1 MLLLK
6 PLFYKTMNQELSS
19 LVKRVKEYTNSVSEK
34 RLEKALVFAEEAYG
48 DSVRKSGST
57 VIQHAI
63 ETAKILTTLK
73 VDEETLIAALLH
85 EVPQYSEKHYKQ
97 LDKKFGK
104 NVALLVSAYEK
115 MAAINASHG
124 ESEMETLRK
133 MALVMAKDLRV
144 VLLKL
149 SDRLHNMQTLENL
162 DKETQKK
169 MAQETLD
176 IYVPLASRLG
186 VYRVRSVLEDLCFK
200 YLKEGDYRDIQA
212 QLKVLGKKKKN
223 AIDDITGAVEDFL
236 KEKGVDASV
245 AGRYKNTYSIY
256 KKLKKKG
263 KTSIDDIHDIFAIRI
278 ILPTNG
284 EDKVGDL
291 YELIGHFHNQWKP
304 LPGRFKD
311 YVGFPKPNGYRSLHT
326 TVIGLAPHSHKE
338 PVEIQIRTEKMH
350 EEAEYGIAAH
360 WLYKESKG
368 NSTKVKD
375 EKDLVGKQQAQMDWI
390 QSLAKLSM
398 HLDSE
403 GEEEVMKE
411 LKVDLFQDRIFVF
424 TPDGEV
430 KDLPQ
435 GSTPIDFAYS
445 IHTDVGNKCTLAKA
459 NGSVVPLNY
468 ELQNGEVVEIV
479 TRNNSTPK
487 LEWLSF
493 AKTNGARTKIKG
505 YFRSFDQDQNFKEGK
520 ELLNRKLEQIG
531 KPKLDP
537 KLTALKN
544 YNGNDMSL
552 KRREEIVKQ
561 VGSGSVLAS
570 SVIKKMY
577 TAEEILGSAPR
588 KGTQKTEVKIE
599 RESDIG
605 KHVFVGG
612 QKGMP
617 VKIAKCCKPT
627 FGQQIAAF
635 ITRGK
640 AISIHKKNC
649 PLYKSSNPERHTTAK
664 WVGQVDE
671 DARTVTL
678 VVDTIPNTKIMKEV
692 TKQVNKSMAS
702 IVNFHITK
710 RRNDKIVWNIE
721 VEVAD
726 FAQFSDILNDIS
738 SAQGVYSVRKAA

>member
-1 MLLLK
+1 
-6 PLFYKTMNQELSS
+6 MNQELSS
-19 LVKRVKEYTNSVSEK
+19 LVKRVNEYTNKVSEK
-34 RLEKALVFAEEAYG
+34 RLEKALIFASEAYDG
-48 DSVRKSGST
+48 MKRRSGGT
-57 VIQHAI
+57 VLQHAI

-85 EVPQYSEKHYKQ
+85 EVPEYSEKHYNQ
-97 LDKKFGK
+97 IASKFGK

-115 MAAINASHG
+115 MAAINVSHG
-124 ESEMETLRK
+124 GSEMETLRK

-144 VLLKL
+144 VLIKL
-149 SDRLHNMQTLENL
+149 SDRLHNLQTLENL
-162 DKETQKK
+162 DRELQKK
-169 MAQETLD
+169 MARETLD
-176 IYVPLASRLG
+176 IYVPLSSRLG

-200 YLKEGDYRDIQA
+200 YLNESEYRNIQA

-223 AIDDITGAVEDFL
+223 AIDDIINAVEDFL
-236 KEKGVDASV
+236 KEKGIKASV

-284 EDKVGDL
+284 EDKIGDL
-291 YELIGHFHNQWKP
+291 YELIGYFHNRWKP

-360 WLYKESKG
+360 WLYKESRGK
-368 NSTKVKD
+368 STQVKD
-375 EKDLVGKQQAQMDWI
+375 ENDLLAKHEAQMDWI

-398 HLDSE
+398 HFDNE
-403 GEEEVMKE
+403 GGDDVMKE

-445 IHTDVGNKCTLAKA
+445 VHTDVGNKCIMAKV
-459 NGSVVPLNY
+459 NGSVVPLSY
-468 ELQNGEVVEIV
+468 ELQNGEVVEII
-479 TRNNSTPK
+479 TRSNSLPK

-493 AKTNGARTKIKG
+493 AKTSGARTKIKG

-520 ELLNRKLEQIG
+520 DLLNKKLVQIG

-544 YNGNDMSL
+544 FNGEEIPL

-577 TAEEILGSAPR
+577 TPEEILGDSPR
-588 KGTQKTEVKIE
+588 RGTQKTEVKIE
-599 RESDIG
+599 RESNVG
-605 KHVFVGG
+605 KHIFVGG
-612 QKGMP
+612 EKGLP
-617 VKIAKCCKPT
+617 VKLAQCCKPA

-635 ITRGK
+635 ITRGQSV
-640 AISIHKKNC
+640 SIHKKDC
-649 PLYKSSNPERHTTAK
+649 PIYKSSNSDRHTTAR

-671 DARTVTL
+671 DSRMVTL
-678 VVDTIPNTKIMKEV
+678 IVETVPNPQIMREV

-710 RRNDKIVWNIE
+710 RNDKRICWEIQ

-726 FAQFSDILNDIS
+726 FTQFSDILNNVS
-738 SAQGVYSVRKAA
+738 SSQGVYSVRKAG